1 MQFST
6 KGYMNS
12 GVMWFVSCQNCSS
25 NATRNDSL
33 PSTYLTNATIGID
46 STFYLYG
53 TPIIDTRGDTS
64 IQLFEGYKLMN
75 NWRRKPW
82 GSWSASYR
90 LKPETDMIWE
100 RRGDLTG
107 VVLRCASASV
117 KIILFINNHTCNKSK
132 IKTIL
137 LIYNYR
143 VHLWLLLKN

>member
-53 TPIIDTRGDTS
+53 TPIIDTTGDTS

-117 KIILFINNHTCNKSK
+117 KIILFINNHICSVST
-132 IKTIL
+132 
-137 LIYNYR
+137 
-143 VHLWLLLKN
+143 